1 MAENKTQATAAS
13 VDAYLAA
20 ITDERRRA
28 DCARLVDLMRRVT
41 GCMPVMWGTGIVG
54 FGRYRYRYESGR
66 TGEMCV
72 TGFSSRKTD
81 LSIYLVS
88 ESPGQQDLLARLGK
102 HRMGKSCLGVRRL
115 DDIDLQ
121 VLERLVAE
129 SVAET
134 QRRYG

>member
-20 ITDERRRA
+20 IADERRRA
-28 DCARLVDLMRRVT
+28 DCERLVDLMRKVT
-41 GCMPVMWGTGIVG
+41 GCAPVMWGPGIVG
-54 FGRYRYRYESGR
+54 FDRYHYRYESGR
-66 TGEMCV
+66 EGDMCV

-81 LSIYLVS
+81 LSIYLIS
-88 ESPGQQDLLARLGK
+88 ESPGQPALLARLGK
-102 HRMGKSCLGVRRL
+102 HKMGKSCLGVKRL
-115 DDIDLQ
+115 ADIDLQ

-134 QRRYG
+134 KRRYG

>member
-41 GCMPVMWGTGIVG
+41 GCKPVMWGTGIVG

-72 TGFSSRKTD
+72 TGFSSRKTG

-102 HRMGKSCLGVRRL
+102 HKMGKSCLGVKRL
-115 DDIDLQ
+115 ADLNLQ

-134 QRRYG
+134 KRRWG